1 LDGVGVGKPGYLQ
14 CGKDWTITLDAIK
27 RLAARLGRPF
37 AYDELGTEIEEH
49 DRLKVTFSGYT
60 GALNAVSKHLPAD
73 EPLWISL
80 VVNAKSG
87 VPGPGFWSPA
97 QHDSRYV
104 EGAQLSEDARP
115 RWLELQ
121 QQWCIARARLDTDP
135 ENRSLQEAEAKARDR
150 ARKAFIDLRSR

>member
-60 GALNAVSKHLPAD
+60 G
-73 EPLWISL
+73 
-80 VVNAKSG
+80 
-87 VPGPGFWSPA
+87 SPA